1 MAWKIY
7 EVIFTKQY
15 KLQQIILKDLLYWT
29 IQIYEVNLTQA
40 VVCKFDHKAQGTK
53 PSNSIFGF
61 VVKFMF

>member
-7 EVIFTKQY
+7 EVIFTRQY

-29 IQIYEVNLTQA
+29 IQIYKVNLTQA
-40 VVCKFDHKAQGTK
+40 VVCKFYYKAQIK